1 MFAHSTWSESF
12 ARKLSE
18 KEYRDAYVADQ
29 VRTAMALQIR
39 TLREQPERQWSQ
51 AELGERLG
59 KPQSVISRLED
70 PEYGK
75 VTLQTLLEAAAAFDL
90 ALLVQI
96 VEWEDWLDRMSDV
109 SPAALEKRGFDLAR
123 LVRLAKQPRIG
134 AKLPSLRIVQE
145 QTEQPAKQQDE
156 MLQKQE
162 LERHVP
168 SRPSPIQRQ
177 EKGFLDKIAA
187 TG

>member
-1 MFAHSTWSESF
+1 MFVRSTWSEQF
-12 ARKLSE
+12 AQKLAE

-75 VTLQTLLEAAAAFDL
+75 VTLQTLLEAAAA
-90 ALLVQI
+90 
-96 VEWEDWLDRMSDV
+96 
-109 SPAALEKRGFDLAR
+109 LEKRGFDLAR
-123 LVRLAKQPRIG
+123 LVRPPCAPISAPRIITRSSQ
-134 AKLPSLRIVQE
+134 AISSSRARL
-145 QTEQPAKQQDE
+145 TQDE
-156 MLQKQE
+156 MLQK
-162 LERHVP
+162 
-168 SRPSPIQRQ
+168 
-177 EKGFLDKIAA
+177 
-187 TG
+187 